1 MYHKTNTQIHFQ
13 PQISRYP
20 TQPNVC
26 TTQDKYANTQIH
38 SQPPISHYPTP
49 PPSLTYIQVLS
60 EKNKLIHNVKYIA
73 SQENFNVLFEG
84 KGVQN
89 DKSRHGLANCEL
101 NVNPFLQIMD
111 MVFPF
116 PKTAETTSSG
126 RQKAV
131 VGTRRLVPLLLPPPL
146 PH

>member
-1 MYHKTNTQIHFQ
+1 MYHTRQIRKYTNTL
-13 PQISRYP
+13 S
-20 TQPNVC
+20 
-26 TTQDKYANTQIH
+26 A
-38 SQPPISHYPTP
+38 SHLTLSNPH
-49 PPSLTYIQVLS
+49 PSLTYIHVLS

-101 NVNPFLQIMD
+101 NVNPFLQIM
-111 MVFPF
+111 VFPF

-131 VGTRRLVPLLLPPPL
+131 VGSGRLMPLLLPPPL